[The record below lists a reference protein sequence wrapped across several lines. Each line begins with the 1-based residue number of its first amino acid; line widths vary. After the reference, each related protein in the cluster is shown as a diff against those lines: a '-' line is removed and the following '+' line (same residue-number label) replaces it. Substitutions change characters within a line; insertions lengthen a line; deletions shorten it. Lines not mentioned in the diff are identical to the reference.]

1 MKTYLYFIALALVL
15 TSCGNSGNEE
25 ADRKPAT
32 VAQPPLPTGPSVA
45 EQAGIKEITDFYGG
59 ECKFA
64 VSKPGDAKRYIEL
77 QITKSPSLDTSQK
90 IAALCCG
97 NIAVKYYKHIAGT
110 QVGYEEIHTII
121 FYPDGQK
128 AEKDFQLKQLDTV
141 LTKSKLVDDI
151 VGCIQAKNFD
161 GLQPLLNDQNG
172 IIVYNKKDLIEKVKG
187 IDPQLGALKQF
198 LPFGFIFYNS
208 DKGKELLHISGMMIR
223 EKNNN
228 QFSIDIDPADAK
240 EEAVV
245 INYQL

>member
-1 MKTYLYFIALALVL
+1 MKTYLYLIVLALVL
-15 TSCGNSGNEE
+15 TSCGSNEE
-25 ADRKPAT
+25 ADKKPAA

-64 VSKPGDAKRYIEL
+64 VSKPGDAKRYVEL
-77 QITKSPSLDTSQK
+77 QISKSPSLDTSQH
-90 IAALCCG
+90 IAALCAG
-97 NIAVKYYKHIAGT
+97 NIALLYYKHVAGT
-110 QVGYEEIHTII
+110 PLGYDELHTII

-128 AEKDFQLKQLDTV
+128 AEKDFGLKQLDTV
-141 LTKSKLVDDI
+141 LTKSKLVDDL
-151 VGCIQAKNFD
+151 VACVKAKNFD

-172 IIVYNKKDLIEKVKG
+172 IVAYNKKDLIEKMKG

-245 INYQL
+245 INYKL

>member
-1 MKTYLYFIALALVL
+1 MKTYLYLIVLALVL
-15 TSCGNSGNEE
+15 TSCGSNEE
-25 ADRKPAT
+25 ADKKPDA

-64 VSKPGDAKRYIEL
+64 VSKPGDAKRYVEL
-77 QITKSPSLDTSQK
+77 QITKSPSLDTSQH
-90 IAALCCG
+90 IAALCAG
-97 NIAVKYYKHIAGT
+97 NIALLYYKHVAGT
-110 QVGYEEIHTII
+110 PLGYDELHTII

-128 AEKDFQLKQLDTV
+128 AEKDFGLKQLDTV
-141 LTKSKLVDDI
+141 LTKSKLVDDL
-151 VGCIQAKNFD
+151 VACVKAKNFD

-172 IIVYNKKDLIEKVKG
+172 IVANNKKDLIEKMKG

-245 INYQL
+245 INYKL

>member
-1 MKTYLYFIALALVL
+1 MKTYLYLIVLALVL
-15 TSCGNSGNEE
+15 TSCGSNEE
-25 ADRKPAT
+25 ADKKPAA

-64 VSKPGDAKRYIEL
+64 VSKPGDAKRYVEL
-77 QITKSPSLDTSQK
+77 QITKSPSLDTSQH
-90 IAALCCG
+90 IAALCAG
-97 NIAVKYYKHIAGT
+97 NIALLYYKHVAGT
-110 QVGYEEIHTII
+110 PLGYDELHTII

-128 AEKDFQLKQLDTV
+128 AEKDFGLKQLDTV
-141 LTKSKLVDDI
+141 LTKSKLVDDL
-151 VGCIQAKNFD
+151 VACVKAKNFD

-172 IIVYNKKDLIEKVKG
+172 IVAYNKKDLIEKMKG

-245 INYQL
+245 INYKL